1 LLETNHTIHKMQ
13 EHSMTMFRFQFLWLI
28 FHLVGTTTA
37 FVIHPASRRRCH
49 PTTVRYEATLEDNH
63 NSNGGDDDPLL
74 PLWKLASAHCAS
86 QALNT
91 ALRLGIIESLGDTA
105 GGLTLEEIADTIG
118 PTTQRDALLRTLRLL
133 TTVDILDEE
142 QLVAPNGDIRFS
154 LTPTGELL
162 RSSESGMG
170 AGVQH
175 WMERPLWSAWLELP
189 DYIREGGG
197 GDGKSNEALPFD
209 RANGGVSSDFYYNAK
224 DHPESLHHANTF
236 VRWIH
241 EQEVEAVV
249 HGYDW
254 SANSLANNET
264 LVDIGGHFGTVLAAI
279 AKQHPT
285 VNCVSLDLPEVIASA
300 PRSPPG
306 VELVGGNV
314 MDPSTIPTCDTILLK
329 HFLDR
334 CMWTEEE
341 TVQVLR
347 SCHAALRNDAGG
359 RVIIAEAVLPNIG
372 DYGASKTSDVKNN
385 NHSISIP
392 TTTAATTL
400 SMDALYMLVGREGQR
415 TAAEWDQLASRA
427 GFRIER
433 ITPTSVPSC
442 YLLVLEQQKEEE

>member
-1 LLETNHTIHKMQ
+1 MQ
-13 EHSMTMFRFQFLWLI
+13 YRMMTMFRFQFLWLI
-28 FHLVGTTTA
+28 FHLIGTTVA

-49 PTTVRYEATLEDNH
+49 PTTVRYEATLENNNH
-63 NSNGGDDDPLL
+63 NNNGDDDPLL

-91 ALRLGIIESLGDTA
+91 ALKLGIIESLGDMA
-105 GGLTLEEIADTIG
+105 GGCTLQEIADTIG

-133 TTVDILDEE
+133 TTVDILDEQ
-142 QLVAPNGDIRFS
+142 QLVPPSGDIRFS

-162 RSSESGMG
+162 RSSKSGMG

-175 WMERPLWSAWLELP
+175 WMERPLWNAWLELP
-189 DYIREGGG
+189 DYIRGGGGGEGEGGG
-197 GDGKSNEALPFD
+197 KNSESLPFD
-209 RANGGVSSDFYYNAK
+209 RANGGVSSDFYYNEK

-254 SANSLANNET
+254 SANSLVNNPT

-300 PRSPPG
+300 PRAPPG
-306 VELVGGNV
+306 VKLVGGNV

-334 CMWTEEE
+334 CMWTEDE
-341 TVQVLR
+341 TVQILQ

-372 DYGASKTSDVKNN
+372 EYGRSRTKDAKNSH
-385 NHSISIP
+385 HSINIPPP
-392 TTTAATTL
+392 TTTTL

-442 YLLVLEQQKEEE
+442 FLLVLEQQKEEEE